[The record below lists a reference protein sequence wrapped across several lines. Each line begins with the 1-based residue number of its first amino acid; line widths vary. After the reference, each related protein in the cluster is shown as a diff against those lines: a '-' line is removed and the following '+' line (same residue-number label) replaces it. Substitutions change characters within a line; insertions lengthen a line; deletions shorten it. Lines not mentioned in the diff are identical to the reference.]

1 MRSRLRVQAQEEQ
14 VDAELEG
21 YRRRFRSLIRR
32 VSTALEGLSEEQL
45 NWRPPAPDTNSACV
59 IAAHTQGAVRGWVL
73 GIACGQ
79 PVERDRPAE
88 FVATGA
94 DAADLIASGE
104 RLADEIDAA
113 LGALTAA
120 DLDQRVLPDQSH
132 WGPTEPQELTVREAL
147 ERVGDHAATHV
158 GHVELTRDLA
168 LQRG

>member
-1 MRSRLRVQAQEEQ
+1 M
-14 VDAELEG
+14 DAELEG
-21 YRRRFRSLIRR
+21 YRRRFRSLIRG
-32 VSTALEGLSEEQL
+32 VSTALDGMSEEQL
-45 NWRPPAPDTNSACV
+45 NWRPPAPETNSAYV
-59 IAAHTQGAVRGWVL
+59 IAAHMQGAVRGWVL

-88 FVATGA
+88 FAAPGT

-120 DLDQRVLPDQSH
+120 NLDRRMLPDQSH
-132 WGPTEPQELTVREAL
+132 WGPSEAQEITVREAL
-147 ERVGDHAATHV
+147 ERAADHAATHV

-168 LQRG
+168 LQVG

>member
-1 MRSRLRVQAQEEQ
+1 M
-14 VDAELEG
+14 DAELEG
-21 YRRRFRSLIRR
+21 YRRRFRYLIRG
-32 VSTALEGLSEEQL
+32 VSSALEGLSEEQL
-45 NWRPPAPDTNSACV
+45 NWRPPAPETNSAYV

-88 FVATGA
+88 FAATGS

-104 RLADEIDAA
+104 RLTDEIDAA

-120 DLDQRVLPDQSH
+120 DLGRRVPPDPSH
-132 WGPTEPQELTVREAL
+132 WGPTEPEEITVRQAL
-147 ERVGDHAATHV
+147 ERAADHAATHV

-168 LQRG
+168 LQVG